1 MLLQFLCMF
10 AMRYL
15 WKRILC
21 RDTSQQATTNRMSII
36 NQVMQN
42 KATRHG
48 SPVVKRLLI
57 CTYTFHKRDTSLLA
71 GKIGSAAT
79 GKIFPFTDTG
89 TTRQNKKKAIG
100 GIEPGT
106 YGW

>member
-1 MLLQFLCMF
+1 
-10 AMRYL
+10 
-15 WKRILC
+15 
-21 RDTSQQATTNRMSII
+21 MSIK

-42 KATRHG
+42 KTTGHG

-79 GKIFPFTDTG
+79 GKSFPFTTTG
-89 TTRQNKKKAIG
+89 TTRPNEKPIG
-100 GIEPGT
+100 GI
-106 YGW
+106 

>member
-1 MLLQFLCMF
+1 
-10 AMRYL
+10 
-15 WKRILC
+15 
-21 RDTSQQATTNRMSII
+21 MSIK

-42 KATRHG
+42 KTTGHG

-79 GKIFPFTDTG
+79 DKIFSFYRYRDYSSE
-89 TTRQNKKKAIG
+89 KKSDKRYIRLVRLSVNAFRCKNNRNG
-100 GIEPGT
+100 LKDGLT
-106 YGW
+106 QA

>member
-1 MLLQFLCMF
+1 
-10 AMRYL
+10 
-15 WKRILC
+15 
-21 RDTSQQATTNRMSII
+21 MSIK

-42 KATRHG
+42 KTTGHG

-79 GKIFPFTDTG
+79 DKIFSFYRYRDYSSEKKSDKRYR
-89 TTRQNKKKAIG
+89 TRYLRLVRLSVNAFRCKNNRNGLKDGLTQA
-100 GIEPGT
+100 
-106 YGW
+106 